1 MKIGIVSIIKEPW
14 GGSEEL
20 WADMAAEALKDG
32 HEVYI
37 SALNCGPAHPKTV
50 KLVQNGAK
58 LFYRRGF
65 VKPGLPF
72 LQRIFRKGLIIL
84 ANKLQNPFHRL
95 FKEKPDLIFYVG
107 TSYSIAD
114 DVLLLKAL
122 EKSPAALYI
131 NCNLNH
137 NVRGFGS
144 TDYDRVAAAY
154 RQAKKVLFVS
164 EHNLELARMHTC
176 SHIENAMV
184 VRNPVNLSNIGIQPF
199 PTDDTVHFAMVGI
212 LVTDHKG
219 QDLVLS
225 VLNREEWRSRNW
237 HLNIY
242 GAGLDEGYLK
252 RLSTFYNLDDK
263 ITFHGKVS
271 NITEVWRKNSLL
283 LMPSHQEGM
292 PLAVVEAMVSGR
304 PSVLTDVGGHT
315 EWVTD
320 GVEGFISPGVSV
332 TSMADAMER
341 AWQKRGDWEKM
352 GLAANA
358 RALKLYNPHPGRTI
372 LKLFL
377 NQNESNA

>member
-20 WADMAAEALKDG
+20 WADMATEALKDG
-32 HEVYI
+32 HQVFI
-37 SALNCGPAHPKTV
+37 SALKCGPAHPKTL
-50 KLVQNGAK
+50 KLVENGAR

-72 LQRIFRKGLIIL
+72 LKRIFRKGLIIL

-95 FKEKPDLIFYVG
+95 FKEKPDVIFYVG

-122 EKSPAALYI
+122 DKWPADLYI

-137 NVRGFGS
+137 HVRGFGS
-144 TDYDRVAAAY
+144 TDYNRVAAAY
-154 RQAKKVLFVS
+154 RLAKKVLFVS
-164 EHNLELARMHTC
+164 GQNLELARMHTC
-176 SHIENAMV
+176 FPIENAMV

-199 PTDDTVHFAMVGI
+199 PQGETVHFAMVGI

-225 VLNREEWRSRNW
+225 VLNREEWRTRNW

-242 GAGLDEGYLK
+242 GAGLDEEYLK
-252 RLSTFYNLDDK
+252 RLTAFYRLDDK
-263 ITFHGKVS
+263 VTFHGKVS
-271 NITEVWRKNSLL
+271 NIAEVWKKNSML

-292 PLAVVEAMVSGR
+292 PLAVVEAMVCGR

-315 EWVTD
+315 EWVND
-320 GVEGFISPGVSV
+320 GVEGFISPGVTV
-332 TSMADAMER
+332 ASMAAAMER
-341 AWQKRGDWEKM
+341 AWQRRADWEQI
-352 GLAANA
+352 GIAANA

-372 LKLFL
+372 LNLFL
-377 NQNESNA
+377 NKKESDA